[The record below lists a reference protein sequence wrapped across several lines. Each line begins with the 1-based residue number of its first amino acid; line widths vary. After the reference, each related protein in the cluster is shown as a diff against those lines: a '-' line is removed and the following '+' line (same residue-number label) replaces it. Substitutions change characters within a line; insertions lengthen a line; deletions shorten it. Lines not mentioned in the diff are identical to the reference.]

1 MSGLASAFV
10 AIVSRDLALALR
22 RASDTVAVITFFVL
36 AIVLFPLGVG
46 PDPAVLA
53 RIAAGT
59 IWVAALLAA
68 MLSLDRL
75 FLADHDDGSLD
86 LFLVAPLPLEALVL
100 AKCAA
105 HWLTTGLPLIVAAP
119 LLAILMSMPFDG
131 FAVLVAAMA
140 LGTPTLSLVGAIG
153 AALTVGVRR
162 GGVLVPLLVLPLV
175 IPVLIFGVA
184 AVDGA
189 IEGAYV
195 GGQLM
200 VLGAILLVALVLAP
214 WAAAAGLRLAA
225 E

>member
-1 MSGLASAFV
+1 VTALA
-10 AIVSRDLALALR
+10 AIVRRDVALALR
-22 RASDTVAVITFFVL
+22 RASDTVAVLAFFVI

-46 PDPAVLA
+46 PEPEVLA

-75 FLADHDDGSLD
+75 FVADYEDGNLD
-86 LFLVAPLPLEALVL
+86 LLLLSPVPLPAVVL
-100 AKCAA
+100 AKCLA
-105 HWLTTGLPLIVAAP
+105 HWLTTGVPLLVAAP
-119 LLAILMSMPFDG
+119 VL
-131 FAVLVAAMA
+131 AVLMNLAPAGFLALLAAMA
-140 LGTPTLSLVGAIG
+140 LGTPCLSLIGAIG

-162 GGVLVPLLVLPLV
+162 GGALVPLLVLPLV

-189 IEGAYV
+189 VAGTGAA
-195 GGQLM
+195 GQLK
-200 VLGAILLVALVLAP
+200 VLGALLAAALALAP

>member
-1 MSGLASAFV
+1 MSGIAAALV
-10 AIVSRDLALALR
+10 AIVRRDLALALR

-46 PDPAVLA
+46 PDLAVLA

-86 LFLVAPLPLEALVL
+86 LFLVSPLPLEAVVL
-100 AKCAA
+100 AKCTA

-119 LLAILMSMPFDG
+119 LLAILMNMPFAG
-131 FAVLVAAMA
+131 FPVLVAAMA
-140 LGTPTLSLVGAIG
+140 LGTPTLSLVGGIG
-153 AALTVGVRR
+153 AGLTVGVRR

-184 AVDGA
+184 AVDRA
-189 IEGAYV
+189 IEGANV

-200 VLGAILLVALVLAP
+200 VLGAILLAALVLAP